1 MRKEFPV
8 NIESEEEWIDL
19 PQGTHIHPKEVEKM
33 FDDEEMGVEGREY
46 GANILPSGKIMTE
59 NYGTHSHVQLPEPYG
74 NTKEL
79 INTHSHPNILFEG
92 DDKNAVVSDP
102 TLSSTDL
109 NSLNREMRVFS
120 QTADDS
126 SSGRIHSFK
135 ISDKGTK
142 KDIKERKNM
151 GNYLDIMQKKITNK
165 HHYKPEPTIK
175 TMKDYYAPMVINRV
189 TDAEFNLAR
198 NNNPGGQTSVIK
210 VRKSEDPKK
219 VYITGIRSTH
229 KDEPQYDLLQ
239 TLPRKKKPVKPLIN
253 RLNLTTSI
261 KATGFGLVNLNLN
274 GLSSMLVGSKKKKPV
289 KKKGGKHA

>member
-33 FDDEEMGVEGREY
+33 FDDEEMQIGGKEY
-46 GANILPSGKIMTE
+46 GAIIKPSGKITYE
-59 NYGTHSHVQLPEPYG
+59 AYGSKY
-74 NTKEL
+74 N
-79 INTHSHPNILFEG
+79 INIPVSNQKNNILTHSHPRHECPLTATESLSIG
-92 DDKNAVVSDP
+92 DVGAPLKEIRA
-102 TLSSTDL
+102 
-109 NSLNREMRVFS
+109 FS
-120 QTADDS
+120 QNNPDTS
-126 SSGRIHSFK
+126 LGEIHSFK
-135 ISDKGTK
+135 PKRNRANRNIDYSGAHETNIVNKECETKNKGVDPEFYQTRIGP
-142 KDIKERKNM
+142 DIYTES
-151 GNYLDIMQKKITNK
+151 
-165 HHYKPEPTIK
+165 
-175 TMKDYYAPMVINRV
+175 
-189 TDAEFNLAR
+189 EFDLAR
-198 NNNPGGQTSVIK
+198 KYGGKTSLIK

-229 KDEPQYDLLQ
+229 KEEPQYDLLQ